1 MQNPDSPRNLARAI
15 LLQGYHSTSEICLT
29 RFSDLSLFANGAV
42 TDEDI
47 FIKVFRSLK
56 LLAALNPWPAA
67 EVEMSSIEIG
77 IGGGEGSAV
86 SWFRFAV
93 EFRNA
98 NGEEKVVISA
108 PVPVSKPID
117 GPLASTFAKYG
128 SG

>member
-1 MQNPDSPRNLARAI
+1 MQNPDSARELARAV
-15 LLQGYHSTSEICLT
+15 LYQGYSTRKEIRLD
-29 RFSDLSLFANGAV
+29 RFSDLSLFTNGLV

-67 EVEMSSIEIG
+67 AVERSAIEIG

-93 EFRNA
+93 EFHNPK
-98 NGEEKVVISA
+98 GEENVVIST
-108 PVPVSKPID
+108 PVSVSKPE
-117 GPLASTFAKYG
+117 K
-128 SG
+128 